1 MYHKIS
7 YVIKPQQSL
16 LEFAK
21 SYKNGILLTSPEIWV
36 VGTGGYGA
44 PRPEEHAVGIK
55 LFYLARFRSILIEQN
70 LEGHIEILEQMMGQP
85 PFHEA
90 VFDRWWTLER
100 YGEPNEFGLVLS
112 WILPDQLALMQASE
126 SAKIN
131 GWIADV
137 EDLIRHG
144 VLPLDEDD

>member
-1 MYHKIS
+1 MYHKIC
-7 YVIKPQQSL
+7 YVIKPQSSL

-21 SYKNGILLTSPEIWV
+21 PYKNAHLLTGSEVWT

-44 PRPEEHAVGIK
+44 PRPEEHAIGIK
-55 LFYLARFRSILIEQN
+55 LYYLARFRSILIEQN
-70 LEGHIEILEQMMGQP
+70 LENHAEILEKMMGQP

-90 VFDRWWTLER
+90 IFDRWWTLER

-131 GWIADV
+131 GWISGV
-137 EDLIRHG
+137 EDLIRRG
-144 VLPLDEDD
+144 VLPLDEDE